1 MELFWI
7 GRRLWVGACSLN
19 PLSSSTLCTFLNTQP
34 PLAHW
39 TALSNSLVLVPGTFR
54 SMPIDINWPSLVLA
68 VAWPRL
74 PWECDVLEWVVRSR
88 DFNLVQMRK
97 SQKTDRLNLYSTR
110 MNGCGHVCKVSR
122 LPFQPA
128 WVFMSVYT
136 HCSCECVRVCLCV
149 LPCVGYKVLPHV
161 KNKSRSRAAEQRCI
175 DTSTQRAFH
184 YLWKGNANYTHTN
197 ITVHGVCVSVSV
209 CWGFSWVI

>member
-1 MELFWI
+1 MDLLGAGNTLNWQAF
-7 GRRLWVGACSLN
+7 VACSLN
-19 PLSSSTLCTFLNTQP
+19 PLSSCTSHATTP
-34 PLAHW
+34 HW

-68 VAWPRL
+68 VAWPG
-74 PWECDVLEWVVRSR
+74 LEWVVRSR

-128 WVFMSVYT
+128 WVFMSACTV
-136 HCSCECVRVCLCV
+136 CVCVCLCV

-197 ITVHGVCVSVSV
+197 ITVHGVCVWVLVSV
-209 CWGFSWVI
+209 CAGVFPE